1 MIFSPFFSCVLTKF
15 YAKIHI
21 FSKKGN
27 KKMIKKF
34 LSGVFLMFMGAL
46 PAHADLYYAS
56 GIAVQ
61 ADADNPVQAKQM
73 ALEQGQRTAFAK
85 VVRKLLGQ
93 DKDFFVADLPIQ
105 DIVNQVRDISIQN
118 EKNTAQSY
126 WAEINVHFNEKNV
139 QDFLTNHNQEYLKT
153 EPPTYLVIPV
163 MMAGNRFYG
172 LEDDNVFYQHLRQT
186 DVLSDFYQMVL
197 PVGDVDEM
205 VAVHQA
211 LGNSQYQ
218 GLMDLANRYGANRV
232 LLVWASPKTENNW
245 RLTTKVVPDE
255 KITHQNVDV
264 DDWYGTLSL
273 DEAWQQMLDKM
284 EDNWRQADSAEVKD
298 NTYYARLDE
307 PSLHMWAKDEKKF
320 RQLEFLQDLTVR
332 GAYQNQILMS
342 FSFVGS
348 NQELTENWD
357 KAGWTWQSDLTGPG
371 GTLTRKEVYY
381 E

>member
-163 MMAGNRFYG
+163 MIVGNRFYG

-186 DVLSDFYQMVL
+186 DTLSDFYQMVL

-307 PSLHMWAKDEKKF
+307 PSLQMWAKDEKKF

>member
-56 GIAVQ
+56 GIAIQ

-139 QDFLTNHNQEYLKT
+139 QDFLSEHNQEYLKT

-186 DVLSDFYQMVL
+186 DTLSDFYQMVL

-211 LGNSQYQ
+211 LGNNQYQ

-273 DEAWQQMLDKM
+273 DEAWQQMLDKI

-307 PSLHMWAKDEKKF
+307 PSLQMWAKDEKKF

-357 KAGWTWQSDLTGPG
+357 KAGWAWQSDLTGPG

>member
-163 MMAGNRFYG
+163 MIVGNRFYG

-186 DVLSDFYQMVL
+186 DTLSDFYQMVL

-307 PSLHMWAKDEKKF
+307 PSLQMWAKDEKKF

-348 NQELTENWD
+348 NQELAENWD

>member
-1 MIFSPFFSCVLTKF
+1 
-15 YAKIHI
+15 
-21 FSKKGN
+21 
-27 KKMIKKF
+27 MIKKF

-46 PAHADLYYAS
+46 PAHADLYYTS

-61 ADADNPVQAKQM
+61 ADADNPTRAKQM

-85 VVRKLLGQ
+85 VMRKLLGR

-105 DIVNQVRDISIQN
+105 DIVNQVGDISIQN

-139 QDFLTNHNQEYLKT
+139 QDFLSEHNQEYLKT

-163 MMAGNRFYG
+163 MMSGNRMLG
-172 LEDDNVFYQHLRQT
+172 VEDDNVFYQHLRQR

-205 VAVHQA
+205 VIVHQA
-211 LGNSQYQ
+211 LQSGQYQ
-218 GLMDLANRYGANRV
+218 TLIKLAERYNANRV
-232 LLVWASPKTENNW
+232 LIVFANPKSETDW
-245 RLTTKVVPDE
+245 RLNTMVVPDE
-255 KITHQNVDV
+255 KIIHQNVDV
-264 DDWYGTLSL
+264 DDWYGTHSL
-273 DEAWQQMLDKM
+273 DDAWQQMLDKM
-284 EDNWRQADSAEVKD
+284 EDNWRHADSIELKD
-298 NTYYARLDE
+298 NTYYARLSE
-307 PSLHMWAKDEKKF
+307 PSLAMWARDEKKF
-320 RQLEFLQDLTVR
+320 RQLEFLQDLMVC
-332 GAYQNQILMS
+332 GAYQDQILLS

-348 NQELTENWD
+348 NQELAENLD
-357 KAGWTWQSDLTGPG
+357 KAGWTWQSDLTGSR

>member
-1 MIFSPFFSCVLTKF
+1 
-15 YAKIHI
+15 
-21 FSKKGN
+21 
-27 KKMIKKF
+27 MIKKF
-34 LSGVFLMFMGAL
+34 LSGVFLMFMGTL

-61 ADADNPVQAKQM
+61 ADADNPSQAKQM

-139 QDFLTNHNQEYLKT
+139 QDFLTEHNQEYLKT

-172 LEDDNVFYQHLRQT
+172 LEDDNVFYQHLRQMDT
-186 DVLSDFYQMVL
+186 LSDFYQMVL

-298 NTYYARLDE
+298 NTYYARLEE
-307 PSLHMWAKDEKKF
+307 PSLQMWAKDEKKF